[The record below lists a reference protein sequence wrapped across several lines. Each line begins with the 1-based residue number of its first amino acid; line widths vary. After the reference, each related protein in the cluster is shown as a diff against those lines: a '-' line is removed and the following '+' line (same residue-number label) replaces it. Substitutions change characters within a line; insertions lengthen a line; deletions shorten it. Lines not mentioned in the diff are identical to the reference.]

1 MESFGIYRCITDL
14 PSGVFELVMEM
25 LPTPRIWHWSIDRL
39 AKRCKLAPQQ
49 AMLDMSI
56 IMDEILADSLVVSG
70 KGQSN
75 LLVKLSRSP
84 QVSFCNFY
92 ANTEISFS

>member
-1 MESFGIYRCITDL
+1 M
-14 PSGVFELVMEM
+14 VMEM

-56 IMDEILADSLVVSG
+56 IMDEILADSLVVNG

-84 QVSFCNFY
+84 QVSIATNSVFPLLSL
-92 ANTEISFS
+92 ISIVDIFQ